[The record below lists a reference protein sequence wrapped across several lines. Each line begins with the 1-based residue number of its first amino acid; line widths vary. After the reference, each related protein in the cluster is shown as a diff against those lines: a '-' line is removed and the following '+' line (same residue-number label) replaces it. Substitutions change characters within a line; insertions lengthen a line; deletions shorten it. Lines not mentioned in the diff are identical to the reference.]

1 MTNNLII
8 HEAFRR
14 RGFPIERA
22 GKVRQVAFGSG
33 ATAPVEMVER
43 ERWKYRNRK
52 ETWSVLV
59 TEDSVILQTTAY
71 TRFEDSRNSYGW
83 RSTRC

>member
-1 MTNNLII
+1 
-8 HEAFRR
+8 
-14 RGFPIERA
+14 
-22 GKVRQVAFGSG
+22 
-33 ATAPVEMVER
+33 MVER
-43 ERWKYRNRK
+43 ERWEYRNRK

-71 TRFEDSRNSYGW
+71 TRFEDSPNSYGW